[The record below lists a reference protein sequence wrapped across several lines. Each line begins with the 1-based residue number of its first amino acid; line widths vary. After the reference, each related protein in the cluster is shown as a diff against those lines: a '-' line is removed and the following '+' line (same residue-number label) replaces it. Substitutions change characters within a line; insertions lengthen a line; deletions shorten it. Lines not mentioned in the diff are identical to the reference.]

1 MNQLKY
7 VCMLLISFLF
17 IQCGSDN
24 DDNPSALQQAS
35 LIKGTWSDSV
45 KINFESLKATL
56 ILDETNGTINGSG
69 KIKFINKTDKATKEI
84 QFETDASG
92 TFQSNDVVV
101 NVNYGSDKF
110 TFSGKLSNDNSTMSG
125 TTVIIF
131 KNNFVIPDSTY
142 NFNMN
147 LKKK

>member
-1 MNQLKY
+1 
-7 VCMLLISFLF
+7 
-17 IQCGSDN
+17 
-24 DDNPSALQQAS
+24 
-35 LIKGTWSDSV
+35 
-45 KINFESLKATL
+45 
-56 ILDETNGTINGSG
+56 
-69 KIKFINKTDKATKEI
+69 
-84 QFETDASG
+84 
-92 TFQSNDVVV
+92 VVV